1 MLRRILAGTGLVIE
15 RTPPKELQLW
25 NAGDNPTDYGVHRW
39 TERSIASVMGRYEE
53 RGNPLLI
60 DVEHGGELSAD
71 GTPTVTGGYAR
82 LELRSG
88 APWLVFD
95 WSDYAVEQI
104 TSGQRRFLSPEYL
117 VDKASGE
124 IVTLTRVSLVADPGT
139 HRARILASVDS
150 NQENRMDLAMILAAL
165 TAALTAEDP
174 AVCKESVAN
183 LVAELKK
190 SSGGGGDAPPP
201 SEGATEAEAGA
212 APPDGEDDTEEEQAG
227 APPPADADKK
237 KDEPVAATSRK
248 APAPAPSASSE
259 VVSDAAAKAVA
270 QIRAS
275 QRDHLVQTQG
285 DRLEP
290 SLRRWASSQPL
301 EVVEGLLGALPA
313 REGAPVRIAATR
325 GETQGMPVKPKGLE
339 GKELEDVRRSMGVV
353 QASAPEI
360 RDTERGLVIPLITPR
375 ALREREAAKA
385 GKVGK

>member
-1 MLRRILAGTGLVIE
+1 MLRRILAGTGLALE
-15 RTPPKELQLW
+15 RTPPSEVQLW

-39 TERSIASVMGRYEE
+39 TERSIASVMGRYEA

-60 DVEHGGELSAD
+60 DVEHGGELGED

-139 HRARILASVDS
+139 HRARILAAADS

-165 TAALTAEDP
+165 TAALSAEDP

-190 SSGGGGDAPPP
+190 SSGGSGDAPP
-201 SEGATEAEAGA
+201 SEGAAEAEAGA
-212 APPDGEDDTEEEQAG
+212 APPAGQAGTEEEQAG
-227 APPPADADKK
+227 APPAADADKK
-237 KDEPVAATSRK
+237 DESVAATSRK
-248 APAPAPSASSE
+248 APAPAPSAGSGAE

-301 EVVEGLLGALPA
+301 EVVEGLLGALPS
-313 REGAPVRIAATR
+313 RESAPVRIAATR
-325 GETQGMPVKPKGLE
+325 GETQGLPVKAKGLE

-385 GKVGK
+385 GKAGK

>member
-139 HRARILASVDS
+139 HRARILAAADS

-190 SSGGGGDAPPP
+190 SSGGGGDAPP
-201 SEGATEAEAGA
+201 SEGAAEAGA
-212 APPDGEDDTEEEQAG
+212 APPAEKDGTEEEQAG
-227 APPPADADKK
+227 APPPADPDKNK
-237 KDEPVAATSRK
+237 KDEPVAASRK
-248 APAPAPSASSE
+248 VAASTAGAD

>member
-1 MLRRILAGTGLVIE
+1 
-15 RTPPKELQLW
+15 
-25 NAGDNPTDYGVHRW
+25 
-39 TERSIASVMGRYEE
+39 
-53 RGNPLLI
+53 
-60 DVEHGGELSAD
+60 
-71 GTPTVTGGYAR
+71 
-82 LELRSG
+82 
-88 APWLVFD
+88 
-95 WSDYAVEQI
+95 
-104 TSGQRRFLSPEYL
+104 
-117 VDKASGE
+117 
-124 IVTLTRVSLVADPGT
+124 
-139 HRARILASVDS
+139 
-150 NQENRMDLAMILAAL
+150 MDLAMILAAL

-190 SSGGGGDAPPP
+190 SSGGGGDAPP
-201 SEGATEAEAGA
+201 SEGAAEAGA
-212 APPDGEDDTEEEQAG
+212 APPAEKDGTEEEQAG
-227 APPPADADKK
+227 APPPADPDKNK
-237 KDEPVAATSRK
+237 KDEPVAASRK
-248 APAPAPSASSE
+248 VAASTAGAD